1 MRLDDLWQFMQVDM
15 EADRFE
21 SKMRQSENRQK
32 LLKQRN
38 FLMEQQANMKKIEA
52 DIAAMQDRLEAVNDE
67 AQRLEKQLDA
77 LTAEIEANPPK
88 SIEDAEK
95 SIQTMEKLNDTLSHY
110 EQELSKIRK
119 DSEIRDRQ
127 QKEIRVRAARTK
139 VEYDQLKQVYDK
151 EYKVDLA
158 QLQQLRT
165 GTEKAAQT
173 VDPTLLE
180 RYRAIKQHCTPPM
193 AKLVA
198 GQCAGCFMALPSAT
212 LLKLKEGDG
221 IVECDNCGRIIYMT
235 EEDQ

>member
-21 SKMRQSENRQK
+21 NKMRQSENRQK

-52 DIAAMQDRLEAVNDE
+52 DIAAMQYRLEAVNDE
-67 AQRLEKQLDA
+67 AQRLEKQLET
-77 LTAEIEANPPK
+77 LTAEIQTNPPQNL
-88 SIEDAEK
+88 EEAEK
-95 SIQTMEKLNDTLSHY
+95 SIQTMQKLSDTLAHY
-110 EQELSKIRK
+110 EQELAKMHK
-119 DSEIRDRQ
+119 DSESRDRQ

-151 EYKVDLA
+151 EYKADLA
-158 QLQQLRT
+158 QLQQLR
-165 GTEKAAQT
+165 GASEKASSG
-173 VDPTLLE
+173 VDAALLD

-212 LLKLKEGDG
+212 LLKLKEGNS

-235 EEDQ
+235 EEN

>member
-21 SKMRQSENRQK
+21 NKMRQSENRQK

-67 AQRLEKQLDA
+67 AQRLEKQLET
-77 LTAEIEANPPK
+77 LTAEIQTNPPQNL
-88 SIEDAEK
+88 EEAEK
-95 SIQTMEKLNDTLSHY
+95 SIQTMQKLSDTLAHY
-110 EQELSKIRK
+110 EQELAKMHK
-119 DSEIRDRQ
+119 DSESRDRQ

-151 EYKVDLA
+151 EYKADLA
-158 QLQQLRT
+158 QLQQLR
-165 GTEKAAQT
+165 GASEKASSG
-173 VDPTLLE
+173 VDAALLD

-212 LLKLKEGDG
+212 LLKLKEGNS

-235 EEDQ
+235 EEN

>member
-95 SIQTMEKLNDTLSHY
+95 SIQAMEKMNDTLSHY

-139 VEYDQLKQVYDK
+139 VEYDQLKQVYDTEFK
-151 EYKVDLA
+151 KDSA
-158 QLQQLRT
+158 QLQKLRADI
-165 GTEKAAQT
+165 EKEAAK
-173 VDPTLLE
+173 VEPKLLE
-180 RYRAIKQHCTPPM
+180 RYRSIKQHCTPPM
-193 AKLVA
+193 ARLID
-198 GQCAGCFMALPSAT
+198 GQCSGCFMSLPSAT
-212 LLKLKEGDG
+212 LLELKEGNR
-221 IVECDNCGRIIYMT
+221 IVECDNCGRILYI
-235 EEDQ
+235 EENA

>member
-1 MRLDDLWQFMQVDM
+1 M

-77 LTAEIEANPPK
+77 LTAEIEANPPEEYRRCGKIHSGDGKDERYAFALRAGAFRK
-88 SIEDAEK
+88 SARTAK
-95 SIQTMEKLNDTLSHY
+95 SA
-110 EQELSKIRK
+110 
-119 DSEIRDRQ
+119 DRQ

-151 EYKVDLA
+151 EYKADLA
-158 QLQQLRT
+158 QLQQLQSRHRK
-165 GTEKAAQT
+165 GGADGRSRAA
-173 VDPTLLE
+173 
-180 RYRAIKQHCTPPM
+180 
-193 AKLVA
+193 
-198 GQCAGCFMALPSAT
+198 
-212 LLKLKEGDG
+212 
-221 IVECDNCGRIIYMT
+221 
-235 EEDQ
+235 